1 MNKDAPGCQY
11 FSRGQYHESPLGGEG
26 GLGWAGL
33 GVQAVKMVLV
43 RVGLV
48 FYPNFFI
55 DSCKMFITINS
66 VINYMVYFLR
76 GGLNSDNLKTTRTRV
91 RNPW

>member
-26 GLGWAGL
+26 GLGW
-33 GVQAVKMVLV
+33 VCTMHTVKKKKEKKVFV

-48 FYPNFFI
+48 FHLNLFI
-55 DSCKMFITINS
+55 DECKMCIQIHS
-66 VINYMVYFLR
+66 VINDMVYFR
-76 GGLNSDNLKTTRTRV
+76 GELGS
-91 RNPW
+91 P